1 MSKLPFIISSMRLR
15 TLPLSLAGVLMG
27 IFLAAGDGPVSAT
40 VIVFTLLTTVG
51 LQILSNLSNEL
62 GDFLSGLDRDGRNG
76 PCYSLQVGGLT
87 VREFRI
93 TIAITAVCCCVCG
106 LLMVGFSYHWQVGW
120 QPIGLLLLG
129 ACAIWA
135 AMRYTIGKNPYGYKG
150 LGDIFV
156 FLFFGLVSVMG
167 GYFVQRHTLSPWL
180 LMPASAIGLFSVAV
194 LNVNNIRDMATDK
207 GIRHT
212 VPLRIG
218 ERNAK
223 IYQTALIAGGCL
235 LVFGYLFC
243 QPSTPWRWLSLIT
256 VPLYALHLAGVWKK
270 SGKSLDPM
278 LPLLVITTFLLAITA
293 GLPIAL
299 QYIR

>member
-51 LQILSNLSNEL
+51 LQILSNLCNEL
-62 GDFLSGLDRDGRNG
+62 GDYQAGVDVDGRNG
-76 PCYSLQVGGLT
+76 PQYSLQAGTLT
-87 VREFRI
+87 ARDLRNAI
-93 TIAITAVCCCVCG
+93 IAMMVTCCVTG

-180 LMPASAIGLFSVAV
+180 LLPASAIGLFSIGV
-194 LNVNNIRDMATDK
+194 LNVNNIRDMASDRGLRKT
-207 GIRHT
+207 I
-212 VPLRIG
+212 PLRIG
-218 ERNAK
+218 ERPAK
-223 IYQTALIAGGCL
+223 IYHTLLITAGWAMLIAYNLLQHYTPLQWLCL
-235 LVFGYLFC
+235 LTL
-243 QPSTPWRWLSLIT
+243 
-256 VPLYALHLAGVWKK
+256 PLYIFHLYGVWHR
-270 SGKSLDPM
+270 SDRQLDPM
-278 LPLLVITTFLLAITA
+278 LPLLVITTFLLSLLN
-293 GLPIAL
+293 GFPIAFH
-299 QYIR
+299 